1 MLDDSDKLNIYNK
14 DLTGDEINFTDNEIP
29 VQPPRRPKKSSN
41 AVALLI
47 IFIIFGCGGYGIFS
61 AVSGAS
67 NALGSLGIGLK
78 KQSNET
84 PESNAPNG
92 NESAMNEA
100 ESFYNEVTK
109 NGAKETADQDND
121 TVVDV
126 DIPAAQKDNKAV
138 DDKAK
143 FNADKNEVDIP
154 VQHNLA
160 RQNPFLPYMETVVKP
175 TGLPYELISPPDEV
189 IDQTPAVEMMQT
201 TVSGIMYDKY
211 RPSAIINVDGK
222 DQLVHKGDKLSNF
235 VVLNIT
241 PDKVIVKT
249 GTNIYRASVGQTIG
263 DDVFTFNPN
272 NTRNQFGGAYTK
284 RPKRVLEITS
294 Y

>member
-14 DLTGDEINFTDNEIP
+14 DLTGEEINFVDNEIP
-29 VQPPRRPKKSSN
+29 VQPPKRTKKSSPAILFLAAIISIGVVCYFGYTHLFPSFAAGFQKKPADTASTDN
-41 AVALLI
+41 AV
-47 IFIIFGCGGYGIFS
+47 
-61 AVSGAS
+61 
-67 NALGSLGIGLK
+67 
-78 KQSNET
+78 
-84 PESNAPNG
+84 
-92 NESAMNEA
+92 MNEA
-100 ESFYNEVTK
+100 DSFYNEVTK
-109 NGAKETADQDND
+109 DGVKDNSNQNEANETL
-121 TVVDV
+121 VDV
-126 DIPAAQKDNKAV
+126 DVPSAQKDNKAV
-138 DDKAK
+138 DSTENKSNNGLKSIKD
-143 FNADKNEVDIP
+143 EVAIP

-160 RQNPFLPYMETVVKP
+160 RQNPFLPYMENVVQT
-175 TGLPYELISPPDEV
+175 TGLPYELLSPPDTV
-189 IDQTPAVEMMQT
+189 TDQTQAVEMMQT

-222 DQLVHKGDKLSNF
+222 DQLVHKGDRLANF

-249 GTNIYRASVGQTIG
+249 GTNIYRAAVGQPIG

-272 NTRNQFGGAYTK
+272 NTRNQFGGAYAK